1 MLYTVTAVTVVYIWS
16 DFHPEQGLMKINYEH
31 AAFTDPSLLCQGVHI
46 VDLHS
51 ALQSTRETTCV
62 CITRRKLISTG
73 GSSL

>member
-1 MLYTVTAVTVVYIWS
+1 MELANALYCHS
-16 DFHPEQGLMKINYEH
+16 CDFHPEQGLMKINYEH

-62 CITRRKLISTG
+62 YIHG
-73 GSSL
+73 GSLYPLAVPLYK